1 MLDDKTPPAMNSVP
15 GSDAPGRAATLDPRT
30 RALLETPILRVLMR
44 LTLPNMLVMLAQ
56 ASTGVVETY
65 FIGKLGTPSLAGVS
79 LVFPGVM
86 LMQTMSA
93 GAFGGAISS
102 AIARALGGGRP
113 AEANALVIHGV
124 VISAIA
130 GLLFS
135 IIALVGGPPLYRAMG
150 GKGEAL
156 SAALTYSNI
165 VFAGVILLW
174 LFNALASVVRATGN
188 MRVPAAITCGG
199 ALVLP
204 LVSPCLIFGLGPLPR
219 LGVAG
224 GGIALMLYYLI
235 GSSIFVAYLL
245 SGRSVLRPSISGV
258 FLRWALFQKIL
269 RVGVVGAL
277 VSLMTNVTVVLTTSM
292 IGTFGAA
299 SIAGYGVG
307 SRLEYLMIPLA
318 FSFGAP
324 LVVLVGTHIGAGQRE
339 RALRIAW
346 LGAIIA
352 FSLTEAVGLVVALWP
367 DLWLTIFDR
376 SPQMLASG
384 SAYLRIVGPF
394 YGLFG
399 LGTTLFFASQGAGR
413 VAWPLLAAVL
423 RMLVAVI
430 GGFALLRWTGR
441 IDGVFYALAAGLVIY
456 GSMNTA
462 AVWAGVWFRP
472 ASSLFGALRKSAS
485 FHSTPPLATQK
496 EKTS

>member
-1 MLDDKTPPAMNSVP
+1 MLQDKSPPVGNLLP
-15 GSDAPGRAATLDPRT
+15 GSAEPGRAATLDPRT
-30 RALLETPILRVLMR
+30 RALLETPALRILMR

-56 ASTGVVETY
+56 TSTGIVETY
-65 FIGKLGTPSLAGVS
+65 FIGKLGTSALAGVS

-86 LMQTMSA
+86 LMQMMSA
-93 GAFGGAISS
+93 GAIGNGISS
-102 AIARALGGGRP
+102 AIARALGAGRP
-113 AEANALVIHGV
+113 TEANALVIHAV
-124 VISAIA
+124 VISVVS

-135 IIALVGGPPLYRAMG
+135 MIALVGGPPLYRAMG
-150 GKGEAL
+150 GTGEAL

-165 VFAGVILLW
+165 VFAGAILLW

-188 MRVPAAITCGG
+188 MTVPAAITCGG

-204 LVSPCLIFGLGPLPR
+204 LVSPCLIFGLGPFPR

-224 GGIALMLYYLI
+224 GGIALILYYLI

-258 FLRWALFQKIL
+258 CLRWPLFREIL
-269 RVGVVGAL
+269 RVGVVAAL
-277 VSLMTNVTVVLTTSM
+277 VTLQTNITVAVTTGL

-339 RALRIAW
+339 RALRAAW
-346 LGAIIA
+346 LGAVMA
-352 FSLTEAVGLVVALWP
+352 FSMTEAVGLAAARWP
-367 DLWLTIFDR
+367 ELWLSLFDG
-376 SPQMLASG
+376 SPEVLASG
-384 SAYLRIVGPF
+384 SAYLRVVGPF

-399 LGTTLFFASQGAGR
+399 LGVALFFASQGAGR
-413 VAWPLLAAVL
+413 VTWPLIAGVS

-430 GGFALLRWTGR
+430 GGFVLLNWTGR
-441 IDGVFYALAAGLVIY
+441 IEDVFYASAAGLVIY
-456 GSMNTA
+456 GATNA
-462 AVWAGVWFRP
+462 WAVWAGTWFHRAAP
-472 ASSLFGALRKSAS
+472 VFTAARK
-485 FHSTPPLATQK
+485 
-496 EKTS
+496 

>member
-1 MLDDKTPPAMNSVP
+1 MLQDKSPPVGKPLP
-15 GSDAPGRAATLDPRT
+15 GSAESGRGATLDPRT
-30 RALLETPILRVLMR
+30 RALLETPALRILMR

-65 FIGKLGTPSLAGVS
+65 FIGKLGTSALAGVS

-86 LMQTMSA
+86 LMQMMSA
-93 GAFGGAISS
+93 GAFGSGISS
-102 AIARALGGGRP
+102 AIARALGAGRP
-113 AEANALVIHGV
+113 AEANALVIHAV
-124 VISAIA
+124 VISGIA

-135 IIALVGGPPLYRAMG
+135 MIALVGGPPLYRAMG
-150 GKGEAL
+150 GTGEAL

-165 VFAGVILLW
+165 VFAGAVLLW
-174 LFNALASVVRATGN
+174 FFNALASVVRATGN
-188 MRVPAAITCGG
+188 MTVPAAITCGG

-204 LVSPCLIFGLGPLPR
+204 LVSPCLIFGLGPFPR

-224 GGIALMLYYLI
+224 GGIALILYYLI
-235 GSSIFVAYLL
+235 GSSVFVAYLL

-258 FLRWALFQKIL
+258 SLRWPLFREIL
-269 RVGVVGAL
+269 RVGVVAAL
-277 VSLMTNVTVVLTTSM
+277 VTLQTNITVAVTTGL

-324 LVVLVGTHIGAGQRE
+324 LVVLVGTHVGAGQRE

-352 FSLTEAVGLVVALWP
+352 FSLTEAVGLMAALWP
-367 DLWLTIFDR
+367 DLWLTIFDS

-399 LGTTLFFASQGAGR
+399 LGVTLFFASQGAGR
-413 VAWPLLAAVL
+413 VAWPLIAGVL

-430 GGFALLRWTGR
+430 GGFVLLRWTGR
-441 IDGVFYALAAGLVIY
+441 IEGVFYALAAGLAFY
-456 GSMNTA
+456 GAVNAGS
-462 AVWAGVWFRP
+462 VWAGVWFRP
-472 ASSLFGALRKSAS
+472 ASLSFGTMRKSAI
-485 FHSTPPLATQK
+485 FRSTPPLATEK
-496 EKTS
+496 ETS